1 MIDICRDHVFPLTEL
16 PTRVPARN
24 GRRLHKATGF
34 RWVARGRFG
43 VKLEFILIGGIKHTS
58 LQALQRFCDD
68 VTAAAVGKA
77 SSAKRVAAQLDRA
90 GF

>member
-1 MIDICRDHVFPLTEL
+1 MIDICRDDVFPLTEL

-43 VKLEFILIGGIKHTS
+43 VKLEVILIGGIKHTS

-77 SSAKRVAAQLDRA
+77 SSAKQVAAQLDRA